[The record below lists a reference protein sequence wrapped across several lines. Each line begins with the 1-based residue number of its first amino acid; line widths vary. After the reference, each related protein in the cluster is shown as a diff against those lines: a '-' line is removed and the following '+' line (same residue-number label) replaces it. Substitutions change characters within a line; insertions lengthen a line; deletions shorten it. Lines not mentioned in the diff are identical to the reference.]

1 MIGNTRQGEL
11 EEAYDRE
18 VGKARGVL
26 RGSVPEGRMKHT
38 RRLPAPDV
46 AAFVAHYWSVS
57 WDLREHEPHVAE
69 TLPHPNIHLVLLE
82 GEVAVHGVPK
92 SKFTT
97 TLEGRSSVFGVKFRP
112 GGFRPFYGAAVSKLA
127 GQRVPAQAFFGDEV
141 LGLAEVLLGSGEEE
155 EKLRAADAFLRVR
168 LPEPDA
174 SIQLASDIVEQILR
188 DPSICTVDEL
198 AARTG
203 LQKRSLQRLFS
214 EYVGASPK
222 WVIRR
227 YRLHEALERLHAGGC
242 VECAGL
248 AAELGYFDQAHLI
261 NDFKSMVGL
270 TPAQYQKLA
279 KRQET

>member
-1 MIGNTRQGEL
+1 
-11 EEAYDRE
+11 
-18 VGKARGVL
+18 
-26 RGSVPEGRMKHT
+26 MKHT

-57 WDLREHEPHVAE
+57 WDLRGHDPHVAE
-69 TLPHPNIHLVLLE
+69 TLPHPNIHLVFLE
-82 GEVAVHGVPK
+82 NEVAVQGVPR
-92 SKFTT
+92 SKFTV

-127 GQRVPAQAFFGDEV
+127 GERVAARAFFGDEV
-141 LGLAEVLLGSGEEE
+141 LGLAEVLLGSAEDE
-155 EKLRAADAFLRVR
+155 EKLHAANVFLRAR

-174 SIQLASDIVEQILR
+174 SILQVSDLVEQILR

-214 EYVGASPK
+214 QYVGASPK

-242 VECAGL
+242 VECADL

-261 NDFKSMVGL
+261 NDFKSIVGL
-270 TPAQYQKLA
+270 TPAQYQKLV
-279 KRQET
+279 KRPEP